1 MRIVMKRKN
10 LAFILKFL
18 SGLLLVFCL
27 SAPAGAQQPGNPM
40 PQIGQAIGAGNASG
54 VARYFGAFVDM
65 NINGTQSTYSQNQ
78 GEMILRNF
86 FEKNKA
92 DHFEAQRST
101 MENGGKSGFTIGTLK
116 ANTGSFKVYFRIR
129 EKDNNLQLQ
138 ELRIER

>member
-1 MRIVMKRKN
+1 MRRENRIFV
-10 LAFILKFL
+10 LKFIYGLFLILGL
-18 SGLLLVFCL
+18 SL
-27 SAPAGAQQPGNPM
+27 PASAQQSANPM

-54 VARYFGAFVDM
+54 VSRYFGAFVDM

-78 GEMILRNF
+78 GEMVLRSF

-92 DHFEAQRST
+92 VRFDAQRST
-101 MENGGKSGFTIGTLK
+101 LENNGKSGFTIGTLK
-116 ANTGSFKVYFRIR
+116 ANTGNYKVYYRIR